1 MHIYLSM
8 SEVNLEII
16 MDYMYVNLKKSDIF
30 NLNEDLKYRTCLI
43 WVGVCNYGI
52 EERINKTKSFISF
65 KVYVMAF
72 Y

>member
-43 WVGVCNYGI
+43 
-52 EERINKTKSFISF
+52 
-65 KVYVMAF
+65 
-72 Y
+72 